1 MNDNFQQSCLLINKP
16 PGISSNK
23 VLTELKKKLN
33 QKKAGFSGTLD
44 PLASGLLIIFFNKAT
59 KLCSYFLDSDKK
71 YEAIATLGKTS
82 STGDADG
89 IIKDG
94 SFIPNISIND
104 LNELEKKFT
113 GRISQIPP
121 MYSALKYHGTPLYKY
136 AREGITIDRKPRNIE
151 IFKIEIKKIN
161 DINLSIKVHCSKGTY
176 IRTLIEQIGEEIGC
190 GAFLKKLVR
199 TQIKD
204 ISLSKSVDFDKFL
217 DIDSKDEVAK
227 HLINIDMLLNNTY
240 SCYIDELHK
249 KKILNG
255 NKVLIAENSRSF
267 VKIYDKSSR
276 FLGVGTINKN
286 SELIPKKILI

>member
-1 MNDNFQQSCLLINKP
+1 M
-16 PGISSNK
+16 
-23 VLTELKKKLN
+23 N

-89 IIKDG
+89 IIKDE

-113 GRISQIPP
+113 GIISQIPP
-121 MYSALKYHGTPLYKY
+121 MYSALKHHGTPLYKY
-136 AREGITIDRKPRNIE
+136 AREGITIERKPRNIE

-161 DINLSIKVHCSKGTY
+161 DVNLGIKVHCSKGTY

-217 DIDSKDEVAK
+217 DIDSKDEMAK
-227 HLINIDMLLNNTY
+227 HLINIDILLNNTY
-240 SCYIDELHK
+240 SCYVDELHK

-255 NKVLIAENSRSF
+255 NKVLIDENSRSF
-267 VKIYDKSSR
+267 VKIYDKSSQ

>member
-16 PGISSNK
+16 SGISSNK

-33 QKKAGFSGTLD
+33 QNKAGFSGTLD

-71 YEAIATLGKTS
+71 YEAIAILGKTS

-94 SFIPNISIND
+94 SLIPNISINN

-113 GRISQIPP
+113 GKISQIPP

-136 AREGITIDRKPRNIE
+136 AREGITIERKSRNIE

-161 DINLSIKVHCSKGTY
+161 DVNLCIKVHCSKGTY

-190 GAFLKKLVR
+190 GAYLKKLVR

-217 DIDSKDEVAK
+217 AIDSKDEVAK

-255 NKVLIAENSRSF
+255 NKVLIDENSRNF

>member
-1 MNDNFQQSCLLINKP
+1 MNVNFQQSCLLINKP
-16 PGISSNK
+16 SGISSNK

-59 KLCSYFLDSDKK
+59 KLCSYFLDSDKQ

-89 IIKDG
+89 IIKDE

-113 GRISQIPP
+113 GKISQIPP
-121 MYSALKYHGTPLYKY
+121 MYSALKHHGTPLYKY

-161 DINLSIKVHCSKGTY
+161 DVNLGIKVHCSKGTY

-217 DIDSKDEVAK
+217 DIDSKDEMAK
-227 HLINIDMLLNNTY
+227 HLINIDILLNNTY
-240 SCYIDELHK
+240 SCYVDELHK

-255 NKVLIAENSRSF
+255 NKVLIAENSRNF

>member
-1 MNDNFQQSCLLINKP
+1 
-16 PGISSNK
+16 
-23 VLTELKKKLN
+23 
-33 QKKAGFSGTLD
+33 
-44 PLASGLLIIFFNKAT
+44 
-59 KLCSYFLDSDKK
+59 
-71 YEAIATLGKTS
+71 
-82 STGDADG
+82 
-89 IIKDG
+89 
-94 SFIPNISIND
+94 
-104 LNELEKKFT
+104 
-113 GRISQIPP
+113 
-121 MYSALKYHGTPLYKY
+121 MYSALKHHGTPLYKY
-136 AREGITIDRKPRNIE
+136 AREGITIERKPRNIE

-161 DINLSIKVHCSKGTY
+161 DVNLGIKVHCSKGTY

-217 DIDSKDEVAK
+217 NIDSKDEVAK
-227 HLINIDMLLNNTY
+227 HLINIDILLNNTY
-240 SCYIDELHK
+240 SCYVDELHK

-255 NKVLIAENSRSF
+255 NKVLIDENSRSF

>member
-104 LNELEKKFT
+104 DFITENDLSVKCLEEIDYTQGTIVIAVKPQVVENILITLREKLT
-113 GRISQIPP
+113 SETTIISIVAGYSTKDIRNYIGKAPKLIRTMP
-121 MYSALKYHGTPLYKY
+121 NTPAAIGKGMTAIFSDSALSQNIRSEAEALFSAIGKYCW
-136 AREGITIDRKPRNIE
+136 IE
-151 IFKIEIKKIN
+151 
-161 DINLSIKVHCSKGTY
+161 D
-176 IRTLIEQIGEEIGC
+176 
-190 GAFLKKLVR
+190 
-199 TQIKD
+199 
-204 ISLSKSVDFDKFL
+204 
-217 DIDSKDEVAK
+217 
-227 HLINIDMLLNNTY
+227 
-240 SCYIDELHK
+240 
-249 KKILNG
+249 
-255 NKVLIAENSRSF
+255 
-267 VKIYDKSSR
+267 
-276 FLGVGTINKN
+276 
-286 SELIPKKILI
+286 